1 MRTPA
6 RLCRWP
12 QSCSGTGTTPR
23 LSIGR
28 KDHMFPPRCLVAG
41 TLVVVLTIVP
51 ALASAAEPAPAGR
64 IKLASGKVFVVRA
77 NAVVPAVA
85 GPGPFQAANP
95 PPGPHGPLGLTRNAD
110 TPVCPR

>member
-1 MRTPA
+1 MRAPA

-85 GPGPFQAANP
+85 GHGALPAETPRP
-95 PPGPHGPLGLTRNAD
+95 RPPGRLGITLND
-110 TPVCPR
+110 HTPA